1 MVMETPPGSLRGPG
15 AGLEA
20 SPKVPHGGGLGCD
33 PHPLLPCTQ
42 VIWPTHTLTQSLG
55 YESLP
60 EFFSEGLS
68 LPGQPSPNT

>member
-1 MVMETPPGSLRGPG
+1 MVGDLAGTLTPFYHARM
-15 AGLEA
+15 
-20 SPKVPHGGGLGCD
+20 
-33 PHPLLPCTQ
+33 
-42 VIWPTHTLTQSLG
+42 IWPTHTLTQSLG